1 LIEILSAKVNGH
13 AANFVYFDPL
23 ANLGVSK
30 PEEFNQYP
38 ELKRKLYSAL
48 SESDEGELSIGIPDQ
63 VSVTLVNPP
72 ASSAPGAVTNGAT
85 PATAAAPTT
94 TAAASRE
101 YQPITVRIEYMV
113 KNPGDGIQ
121 FILPSETHPFVSER
135 FLFFL

>member
-48 SESDEGELSIGIPDQ
+48 SESDEGELSIGFPDQ

-72 ASSAPGAVTNGAT
+72 ASSAPGPVTNGAT
-85 PATAAAPTT
+85 PATATAAAAAAPTT

-113 KNPGDGIQ
+113 KHPGDGIQ
-121 FILPSETHPFVSER
+121 FILPSETHPFVC
-135 FLFFL
+135 